1 MTILAAGYGL
11 RNLANQGMRSVAEL
25 EAQENAIADQ
35 LDAAEQ
41 AQKTQM
47 YSTGA
52 GIGGAYGVQKALEA
66 GKAAKTA
73 QASSQISNAISAT
86 PTTGGLEIT
95 KLASDI
101 GGSTLTSGGINNVAG
116 VIDGVSASGTGSAVA
131 GVAEGAGTA
140 AELSGGINNVANA
153 LKAAEL
159 AEGGVAIAEG
169 TAAAEGATT
178 AVAAAEGTT
187 VAAGS
192 SGWLAT
198 LGTIAAPIAIG
209 LGVAFLLNKLFD

>member
-11 RNLANQGMRSVAEL
+11 RNLANQGMKSVAEL

-35 LDAAEQ
+35 LEAAEQ

-73 QASSQISNAISAT
+73 SQ
-86 PTTGGLEIT
+86 
-95 KLASDI
+95 
-101 GGSTLTSGGINNVAG
+101 GINSVAG
-116 VIDGVSASGTGSAVA
+116 AVEGVSANATGSTVA
-131 GVAEGAGTA
+131 GLAEGAGTA
-140 AELSGGINNVANA
+140 AELTGGINNVASAIEATQTAGSAAEVAGGINNVANA
-153 LKAAEL
+153 VKAAEL

-169 TAAAEGATT
+169 A
-178 AVAAAEGTT
+178 AAAEGTT

-192 SGWLAT
+192 SGGMAT
-198 LGTIAAPIAIG
+198 LGTIAAPVAIG

>member
-11 RNLANQGMRSVAEL
+11 RNLANQGMKSVAEL

-35 LDAAEQ
+35 LEAAEQ
-41 AQKTQM
+41 AQETQM

-52 GIGGAYGVQKALEA
+52 GIGGSYGVQKALEA
-66 GKAAKTA
+66 GKAV
-73 QASSQISNAISAT
+73 AT
-86 PTTGGLEIT
+86 PAPVVEAVGTMEAGAGITEATLAAEGLAT
-95 KLASDI
+95 QA
-101 GGSTLTSGGINNVAG
+101 
-116 VIDGVSASGTGSAVA
+116 
-131 GVAEGAGTA
+131 VAEGATQAVAEGVTQAA
-140 AELSGGINNVANA
+140 AEGATA
-153 LKAAEL
+153 
-159 AEGGVAIAEG
+159 AIAEG
-169 TAAAEGATT
+169 AAAAEGATT

-192 SGWLAT
+192 SGGMAT

>member
-11 RNLANQGMRSVAEL
+11 RNLANQGMKSVAEL

-35 LDAAEQ
+35 LEAAEQ

-73 QASSQISNAISAT
+73 SQ
-86 PTTGGLEIT
+86 
-95 KLASDI
+95 
-101 GGSTLTSGGINNVAG
+101 GINSVAG
-116 VIDGVSASGTGSAVA
+116 AVEGVSANATGSAVA
-131 GVAEGAGTA
+131 GLAEGAGTA
-140 AELSGGINNVANA
+140 AELTGGINNVASA
-153 LKAAEL
+153 IEATQAAGSAAEV
-159 AEGGVAIAEG
+159 AGGINNVAGAVEAAQTAGAVGEGVAIAEG
-169 TAAAEGATT
+169 ATA
-178 AVAAAEGTT
+178 
-187 VAAGS
+187 AAGS
-192 SGWLAT
+192 SGTAAT
-198 LGTIAAPIAIG
+198 LGTIAAPVAIG

>member
-11 RNLANQGMRSVAEL
+11 RNLANQGMKSVAEL

-35 LDAAEQ
+35 LEAAEQ
-41 AQKTQM
+41 AQETQM

-52 GIGGAYGVQKALEA
+52 GIGGSYGVQKALEA
-66 GKAAKTA
+66 GKAAKA
-73 QASSQISNAISAT
+73 GQASSQISNAISAT

-95 KLASDI
+95 KLAGDL
-101 GGSTLTSGGINNVAG
+101 GGTTVSRGINNVAG

-169 TAAAEGATT
+169 AAAAEGATT

-192 SGWLAT
+192 SGGLAT

>member
-52 GIGGAYGVQKALEA
+52 GIGGSFGVNSALEA
-66 GKAAKTA
+66 GKTAKDAIGTANKAIKGLGTVGKQGGQLTFTPTGGELLTGTEAVQAVDSAAGIADATAAKKAADLA
-73 QASSQISNAISAT
+73 QAAEAA
-86 PTTGGLEIT
+86 G
-95 KLASDI
+95 A
-101 GGSTLTSGGINNVAG
+101 LTETVE
-116 VIDGVSASGTGSAVA
+116 VVETVEAV
-131 GVAEGAGTA
+131 GTA
-140 AELSGGINNVANA
+140 TEAVGA
-153 LKAAEL
+153 
-159 AEGGVAIAEG
+159 
-169 TAAAEGATT
+169 ATT
-178 AVAAAEGTT
+178 AASSTGTM
-187 VAAGS
+187 
-192 SGWLAT
+192 AT
-198 LGTIAAPIAIG
+198 LGAIAAPVAIG

>member
-35 LDAAEQ
+35 LEAAEQ

-52 GIGGAYGVQKALEA
+52 GIGGSYGVQKALEA
-66 GKAAKTA
+66 GKAV
-73 QASSQISNAISAT
+73 AT
-86 PTTGGLEIT
+86 PAPVVEAVGTMEAGAGITEATLAAEGLAT
-95 KLASDI
+95 QA
-101 GGSTLTSGGINNVAG
+101 
-116 VIDGVSASGTGSAVA
+116 
-131 GVAEGAGTA
+131 VAEGATQAA
-140 AELSGGINNVANA
+140 AEG
-153 LKAAEL
+153 AA
-159 AEGGVAIAEG
+159 AAIAEG
-169 TAAAEGATT
+169 AAAAEGATTAVAAAEGATT

-187 VAAGS
+187 VAAGA
-192 SGWLAT
+192 SGGLAT
-198 LGTIAAPIAIG
+198 LGAIAAPIAIG

>member
-52 GIGGAYGVQKALEA
+52 GIGGSFGVNSALEA
-66 GKAAKTA
+66 GKTAKDAIGTANEAVKGLGTIGKQGGQLTFTPAGGELLTGTEAVQAMDKAAGIADAGAAAKQAADLA
-73 QASSQISNAISAT
+73 QAAET
-86 PTTGGLEIT
+86 
-95 KLASDI
+95 
-101 GGSTLTSGGINNVAG
+101 AG
-116 VIDGVSASGTGSAVA
+116 T
-131 GVAEGAGTA
+131 VAETVEVVEAAGTA
-140 AELSGGINNVANA
+140 TEAVS
-153 LKAAEL
+153 AAS
-159 AEGGVAIAEG
+159 
-169 TAAAEGATT
+169 T
-178 AVAAAEGTT
+178 
-187 VAAGS
+187 AAGS
-192 SGWLAT
+192 TGTAAT

>member
-11 RNLANQGMRSVAEL
+11 RDLANKGMRSVAEL

-35 LDAAEQ
+35 LEAAEQ

-73 QASSQISNAISAT
+73 SQ
-86 PTTGGLEIT
+86 
-95 KLASDI
+95 
-101 GGSTLTSGGINNVAG
+101 GINSVAG
-116 VIDGVSASGTGSAVA
+116 AVEGVSANATGSAVA
-131 GVAEGAGTA
+131 GLAEGAGTA
-140 AELSGGINNVANA
+140 AELTGGINNVASA
-153 LKAAEL
+153 IEATQAAGSAAEV
-159 AEGGVAIAEG
+159 AGGINNVAGAVEAAQTAGAVGEGVAIAEG
-169 TAAAEGATT
+169 ATA
-178 AVAAAEGTT
+178 
-187 VAAGS
+187 AAGS
-192 SGWLAT
+192 SGGLAT

>member
-11 RNLANQGMRSVAEL
+11 RNLANQGMKSVAEL

-35 LDAAEQ
+35 LEAAEQ

-73 QASSQISNAISAT
+73 SQ
-86 PTTGGLEIT
+86 
-95 KLASDI
+95 
-101 GGSTLTSGGINNVAG
+101 GINSVAG
-116 VIDGVSASGTGSAVA
+116 AVEGVSANATGSTVA
-131 GVAEGAGTA
+131 GLAEGAGTA
-140 AELSGGINNVANA
+140 AELTGGINNVASA
-153 LKAAEL
+153 IEATQTAGSAAEV
-159 AEGGVAIAEG
+159 AGGINNVAGAVEAAQTAGAVGEGVAIAEG
-169 TAAAEGATT
+169 ATA
-178 AVAAAEGTT
+178 
-187 VAAGS
+187 AAGS
-192 SGWLAT
+192 SGGMAT
-198 LGTIAAPIAIG
+198 LGTIAAPVAIG